1 VNASENAG
9 IESRMT
15 DFELDPII
23 DQIAREARRPVA
35 VDRDAKARVL
45 EAVRAEPMPVRSPGS
60 WRSLFAPR
68 TVVVTPWRIAA
79 LAAGLVGVG
88 VLLGFGSRFGRDRH
102 EIGQQ
107 EVADVSSPH
116 LPASD
121 TVFTFVVIAPTAAKV
136 SVVGDFNQWNAG
148 ANPMTRIENSN
159 AWRVTVPML
168 AGRHLYSFFT
178 VGRDGEQWLAD
189 PSAPAA
195 PDDGFGRANSVII
208 VGKGSTL

>member
-1 VNASENAG
+1 
-9 IESRMT
+9 MT

-23 DQIAREARRPVA
+23 ERIAREARRPVA
-35 VDRDAKARVL
+35 VDRDARDRVL
-45 EAVRAEPMPVRSPGS
+45 EAVRAEPVPMRSRGG
-60 WRSLFAPR
+60 WRSVFAPR
-68 TVVVTPWRIAA
+68 TVVVTPSRVAT
-79 LAAGLVGVG
+79 LAAGLVGIG
-88 VLLGFGSRFGRDRH
+88 VLLGIGSRFGRD
-102 EIGQQ
+102 GQETGQ
-107 EVADVSSPH
+107 PKAADVSSSH
-116 LPASD
+116 LPAFD

-148 ANPMTRIENSN
+148 ATPMTRIENSN
-159 AWRVTVPML
+159 AWRVTVSMS

-178 VGRDGEQWLAD
+178 VGKDGEQWLAD